1 MSCAFFGEESRVH
14 NNEDEQPKKV
24 VMKDYTTGTSVC
36 AYLSI
41 AHIFFDKYA
50 ISLPAGKKGLS
61 WLLEQDAQQ
70 AKNGKIVR
78 YKLLNIYPTFS

>member
-1 MSCAFFGEESRVH
+1 MHVVCFFGEERRVH

-50 ISLPAGKKGLS
+50 ISLPAGKKVFLAAAQ
-61 WLLEQDAQQ
+61 EDAQW
-70 AKNGKIVR
+70 AKNGKIVQ
-78 YKLLNIYPTFS
+78 

>member
-1 MSCAFFGEESRVH
+1 MHVVCFFLGKRERVH

-50 ISLPAGKKGLS
+50 ISLPAGKKFFLGS
-61 WLLEQDAQQ
+61 LLEQDA
-70 AKNGKIVR
+70 
-78 YKLLNIYPTFS
+78 